1 MFEKRD
7 LLNMA
12 LAVLY
17 NLKLNNG
24 LSNSGSCG
32 CASQLAEQSSY
43 GRMHILVLNMIIKML
58 Q

>member
-1 MFEKRD
+1 
-7 LLNMA
+7 MA

-32 CASQLAEQSSY
+32 CASQLVGQSS
-43 GRMHILVLNMIIKML
+43 
-58 Q
+58 